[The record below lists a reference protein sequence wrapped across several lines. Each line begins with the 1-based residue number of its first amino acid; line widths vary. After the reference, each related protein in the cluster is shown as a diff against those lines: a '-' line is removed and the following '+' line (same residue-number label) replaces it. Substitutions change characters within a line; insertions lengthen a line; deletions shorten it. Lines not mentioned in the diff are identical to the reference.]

1 MFKNYLKVAFRNLAK
16 HKVYTMINVLGLA
29 VGIACC
35 ILIALFVR
43 SEWSFNRF
51 QTNTERIHRAWLEE
65 FYQGE
70 IFRNTVTPV
79 PLVPVLQAGVP
90 EIEHSSRVATLRP
103 AVTFNNKIFNESVN
117 MVDSS
122 FFLLF
127 DFPLIE
133 GNTKDPFPTSNSIV
147 ITETSAKKYFGDESP
162 IGKNLQLQLGDD
174 KVLFNIT
181 ALAKDPPIE
190 SNIRFD
196 MLIPFSNAHLIW
208 SENIRNNAWSNVV
221 VSSFFM
227 LQKGANVEKVNQK
240 IAAVMQPLV
249 AKNYKAGEYNVRLQ
263 PLKDI
268 YFNASL
274 PEDVGGMSDPKYSY
288 ILGTIGL
295 LILLIACINF
305 VTLSVGRSTTRALEV
320 GIRKVLGA
328 ERQQLTRQ
336 FWGESI
342 LLTIISLVI
351 GFILAYL
358 FIKPFNQ
365 VSNRELFISLNG
377 FTLTFSILLVVVI
390 GLIAGF
396 YPALVLSR
404 FKPIQVLKGKLKVG
418 ISMGLFRKGLIVLQ
432 FAASLIMIICSIIV
446 GQQLAFLRNKNLGFD
461 KEHIIVVPTN
471 KGRNDGINLG
481 KRFELLLQ
489 QNPQVLS
496 TTTSLY
502 SFAEPG
508 WMQLG
513 YQDEKD
519 NFRQFRFNVVDV
531 NFIPAMGL
539 EMQTGRN
546 FMENNTADSSTIIVN
561 ETLVKQYGWKDPI
574 GKKLPGKY
582 PMHIA
587 GVVKDFHFES
597 LHSPIAPL
605 VMALKPDSIFAHSS
619 DVSYNASPQPRTS
632 VRFREG
638 DVQEHIAF
646 LRTAWKKVAGDED
659 FEFNFL
665 DEALAASYEQEQR
678 LGNIVRYASFL
689 SIFIACLGLFGL
701 VTIVVV
707 RRTKEIGIRKVLGAN
722 TQKIVMLLSKEFIW
736 LILVS
741 TLIAFPVAW
750 WALQNW
756 LTDFVYRI
764 DISWWVFVL
773 SALLV
778 MLIALATLGYQ
789 TVKAAWANPVKS
801 LRTE

>member
-51 QTNTERIHRAWLEE
+51 HANTERIHRAWLEE

-103 AVTFNNKIFNESVN
+103 SVTFNHKIFNESVN

-127 DFPLIE
+127 DFPLLK

-162 IGKNLQLQLGDD
+162 IGRNLQLQLGDENI
-174 KVLFNIT
+174 LFNVT

-190 SNIRFD
+190 SNIQFD
-196 MLIPFSNAHLIW
+196 MLIPFSNAPLIW
-208 SENIRNNAWSNVV
+208 SENIRNSAWSNVV

-227 LQKGANVEKVNQK
+227 LQKGADVEKVNQK

-249 AKNYKAGEYNVRLQ
+249 AKNYKAGEYNIRLQ
-263 PLKDI
+263 PLNDI

-274 PEDVGGMSDPKYSY
+274 PDEVGGLSDPKYSY

-328 ERQQLTRQ
+328 ERQQLIRQ

-351 GFILAYL
+351 GFILAYV

-396 YPALVLSR
+396 YPALVLSG

-418 ISMGLFRKGLIVLQ
+418 INMGLFRKGLIVLQ

-446 GQQLAFLRNKNLGFD
+446 GMQIDFLRNKNLGFN

-471 KGRNDGINLG
+471 KGRSEGINLG

-508 WMQLG
+508 WIQLG

-539 EMQTGRN
+539 EIKTGRN

-582 PMHIA
+582 PLHIA

-619 DVSYNASPQPRTS
+619 DVSYNASPQPRIS
-632 VRFREG
+632 IRFREG

-646 LRTAWKKVAGDED
+646 LRTAWKTVAGDED

-678 LGNIVRYASFL
+678 LGNIVRGASFL

-736 LILVS
+736 LILIS

-778 MLIALATLGYQ
+778 MLVALATLGFQ
-789 TVKAAWANPVKS
+789 TIKAAWANPVKS